1 MSEKKISVV
10 VVGCGDR
17 ASVYCTEGVKNL
29 ETMEIAAAVDPN
41 PERLRYMQENFDV
54 SPEKCYHTKE
64 KVLSQGKIADCAII
78 TTLDQYHKES
88 AIPFL
93 EQGYDMLL
101 EKPVVNNEK
110 DLREIERVAKE
121 HGCRLIVCHVLRYTP
136 FFKKVKEFID
146 NGTLG
151 KIMNMESSERVCAFH
166 GSAAYIR
173 GKWNK
178 ETECGSSLLLA
189 KCCHDIDILCWLN
202 NQARIEE
209 VYSMGGRDFFVLAH
223 APEGSGT
230 RCMVDCPEHIRKNCI
245 YDAEAMY
252 IDTCLIPQYP
262 WQCTGKNWQDVTE
275 EEKIES
281 LKTYNPHGVCI
292 FKGDGDIVDHQTI
305 TMKFSDQSTAVHT
318 VILGSMKGK
327 RTLWI
332 QGTEGELEGSIDEG
346 ILIHRYFDK
355 SRSWYLEE
363 TFNFNETGSTT
374 GGHYGGDHGLVKDFC
389 ELLSGKEPSVSC
401 TSIEDSVE
409 GHVVCYA
416 ADQSMKEDR
425 IIKL

>member
-1 MSEKKISVV
+1 MDKKKISVV
-10 VVGCGDR
+10 LVGCGDR
-17 ASVYCTEGVKNL
+17 GTVYCNQGIDL
-29 ETMEIAAAVDPN
+29 GTMELVAAVDPN
-41 PERLRYMQENFDV
+41 PERLRYMQEIYGISAQN
-54 SPEKCYHTKE
+54 CYLDKSE
-64 KVLSQGKIADCAII
+64 VLKQGRIADCAIVA
-78 TTLDQYHKES
+78 TLDQYHKES
-88 AIPFL
+88 VIPFL
-93 EQGYDMLL
+93 EQGYDVLL

-110 DLREIERVAKE
+110 DLLEIEKVAKE
-121 HGCRLIVCHVLRYTP
+121 NNSRLIVCHVLRYTP

-146 NGTLG
+146 SGSLG
-151 KIMNMESSERVCAFH
+151 EIMNMESSERVCAFH

-173 GKWNK
+173 GKWNSEK
-178 ETECGSSLLLA
+178 ECGSSLLLA
-189 KCCHDIDILCWLN
+189 KCCHDIDVLCWLN
-202 NQARIEE
+202 NKARVEE
-209 VYSMGGRDFFVLAH
+209 VYSMGGRDFFTPEH
-223 APEGSGT
+223 APKGSGT
-230 RCMVDCPEHIRKNCI
+230 RCMVDCPEEIRKKCV

-252 IDTCLIPQYP
+252 IDNCLIPQYP

-292 FKGDGDIVDHQTI
+292 FKGDGDIVDHQHI
-305 TMKFSDQSTAVHT
+305 SLRFSDNVTASHT

-363 TFNFNETGSTT
+363 TFNFSETEGTV
-374 GGHYGGDHGLVKDFC
+374 GGHYGGDRGLIKDFS
-389 ELLSGKEPSVSC
+389 ELLSGQEPSTSC
-401 TSIEDSVE
+401 TSIDDSIQ
-409 GHVVCYA
+409 GHLVCYA